1 MWACHADFTD
11 IAQFLIDKR
20 ANINAKDNN
29 GWTSLMKASAYG
41 HIEIV
46 QFLIDNGA
54 NINAKD
60 NDGCTSLMWAC
71 NYGRIETAQFLIRNG
86 ANIATRNKDNETA
99 YDIALQNG
107 HAEIAQYLLNVQN
120 ELATF
125 KINPLQIT
133 NSAPKSTYLKMLYKN
148 TIYYIDT
155 TRYSDLCS
163 VFSRFQETDHN
174 EELKT
179 ILNECTFL
187 KCNRKSLKSFIKKA
201 SR

>member
-1 MWACHADFTD
+1 MWACSNGHID
-11 IAQFLIDKR
+11 IARFLINNG

-29 GWTSLMKASAYG
+29 GWTSLMWASYYDR
-41 HIEIV
+41 
-46 QFLIDNGA
+46 ID
-54 NINAKD
+54 
-60 NDGCTSLMWAC
+60 
-71 NYGRIETAQFLIRNG
+71 TARFLIRNG

-99 YDIALQNG
+99 YDIASQKGN
-107 HAEIAQYLLNVQN
+107 AEIAQYLLNVQN

-133 NSAPKSTYLKMLYKN
+133 TFAPKSTYLKMLYKN

-163 VFSRFQETDHN
+163 VFSRFQQTDHN

-187 KCNRKSLKSFIKKA
+187 KCSNEELKELYKKGFPLNSQELTTQENFIKNTKK
-201 SR
+201 SNFFDFNFFYKNN